1 MSFVL
6 GVAETVNAE
15 KCPLGE
21 ISQNVESLGGSKIG
35 TSRVEDVLS
44 LKEGLNGMKRAR
56 LKYEKRE
63 NFGEKVWPVD
73 VEEAFMDAIAHIPKL
88 GRRKIVVGSKA
99 CGRNELIADYIYR
112 RTGKIRTRKQVS
124 SHIQVLKHLRRED
137 PEFLRMIS
145 DTPCVSPEKL
155 KPNHTFFTP
164 SSPPLVNFDSSVPC
178 RQSNTFDFS
187 RSLPNNFLP
196 SSIPK
201 YPYFRVL
208 EFSIWKTS
216 FASEHVYSR
225 LKDSSLTTVFL
236 DSLPN
241 WSVRFPYLV
250 EVLLSPIG
258 ITCPVYYVS
267 SILSIPS
274 INDEKSAFQAHFV
287 LSKPPTTV
295 QDETWGCVIRIYTM
309 SQCILE
315 LKQKAFVHDEN
326 IILPF
331 AIDFWATF
339 LSGLN
344 SLSAEYHPADD
355 SAGAEKSKYRKEW
368 EIRVAVRGITVVF
381 EVLRFSNSSSR
392 MALLAWEFDTIFSDS
407 GTTICKEVVF
417 DRFSNNSCE
426 NEQLFTPLSNY
437 EQCATPCMNF
447 HSSPLSVYSTNCP
460 IPLSNYLSPPSIMR
474 PTNIPILYE
483 NLQQYAP
490 SQAPNIANS
499 LSFVSSGSYDSQDK
513 FLTGSI
519 SENETV
525 NAWQTESFPKLGFF
539 STDSNGVSTFDDS
552 GNIKKNDSL

>member
-6 GVAETVNAE
+6 NVAETVNAE
-15 KCPLGE
+15 KWPLGE
-21 ISQNVESLGGSKIG
+21 ISQNVESLGGSK
-35 TSRVEDVLS
+35 TEAVKVENVSS
-44 LKEGLNGMKRAR
+44 LKEGLYGVKRAR

-88 GRRKIVVGSKA
+88 GRRKIVVGSKS

-137 PEFLRMIS
+137 PEFLKMIS
-145 DTPCVSPEKL
+145 DTPCTSPDKL
-155 KPNHTFFTP
+155 KSNLAFFTP
-164 SSPPLVNFDSSVPC
+164 SSPPVNFDSSVSC
-178 RQSNTFDFS
+178 RQSNTFDFP
-187 RSLPNNFLP
+187 RSLANNFL
-196 SSIPK
+196 SSSVLK

-258 ITCPVYYVS
+258 ITCPVYYVN

-287 LSKPPTTV
+287 LAKPPITV

-326 IILPF
+326 IVLPF

-344 SLSAEYHPADD
+344 SLSTEYHPGDGSAD
-355 SAGAEKSKYRKEW
+355 AEKSKYRKEW
-368 EIRVAVRGITVVF
+368 EIRLAVRGITVVF

-392 MALLAWEFDTIFSDS
+392 MALLAWEFDAIFSDS
-407 GTTICKEVVF
+407 GTTVCKEVVF
-417 DRFSNNSCE
+417 DRFSYNSSE
-426 NEQLFTPLSNY
+426 NEQLFTPSSNY

-447 HSSPLSVYSTNCP
+447 HSSPLNVYSTNCP
-460 IPLSNYLSPPSIMR
+460 MPFSNYLSPPSIMR
-474 PTNIPILYE
+474 PTNVPILYE
-483 NLQQYAP
+483 NLQQYTP
-490 SQAPNIANS
+490 SQTSNIVNS
-499 LSFVSSGSYDSQDK
+499 LPFVSSGSYDSQDK

-519 SENETV
+519 SENETA
-525 NAWQTESFPKLGFF
+525 NTWQTESLPKLGFF
-539 STDSNGVSTFDDS
+539 STGNNGVSVFNDS
-552 GNIKKNDSL
+552 RNIKKNDSL